1 MLGSLEKN
9 FSWTSDRTKLNGWM
23 KGASPV
29 RPGAKLLGN

>member
-9 FSWTSDRTKLNGWM
+9 FSCTNDNEVKWM